1 MIAIDNIL
9 ISEEIKDE
17 FFACDLAK
25 CKGACCVEGDSGAP
39 LEFDE
44 LDILEDED
52 FLAEVS
58 PYLTKEGKE
67 AIANQGPFYLDEEV
81 GQMKVSLKDDKAC
94 AFVNYSNGIAYCGI
108 EKAWRDRKV
117 AFRKPVSCHLY
128 PIRIQKLG
136 EFEAINYER
145 WDICNPACS
154 NGKISKTPVYQF
166 SKEALIRKY
175 GEEFYEKLCLT
186 ISHMDNKR

>member
-9 ISEEIKDE
+9 ISEEVKDE

-52 FLAEVS
+52 FLHAVS
-58 PYLTKEGKE
+58 PYLTEEGRT
-67 AIANQGPFYLDEEV
+67 AIAAQGPFYLDEEV
-81 GQMKVSLKDDKAC
+81 GQMKVSLKDDMAC
-94 AFVNYSNGIAYCGI
+94 AFVNYSKGIAYCGI
-108 EKAWRDRKV
+108 EKAWRDKKV

-128 PIRIQKLG
+128 PIRIQKFA
-136 EFEAINYER
+136 EFEAVNYER
-145 WDICNPACS
+145 WDICNPACA
-154 NGKISKTPVYQF
+154 NGKASQTTVYQF
-166 SKEALIRKY
+166 AKEALIRKY
-175 GEEFYEKLCLT
+175 GEEFYAKLEATIAHIEK
-186 ISHMDNKR
+186 